1 MNAQPNYPQQAAASR
16 KSLIQRCRSALRE
29 KQFSIRDIPI
39 LLRGALLPVLFGR
52 LFYGSW
58 IAVALLSPMVIP
70 WFVHQQGLAH
80 RQACRELGI
89 QFRDAIMSVSTAQK
103 AGYSIENAFIE
114 AERDMRLL
122 YGAAS
127 PICKELRR
135 IQAGLGN
142 NIPLEQLLE
151 ELGVRSGNRDIADF
165 AAVFAV
171 AKRSGGQMTQT
182 IERTIEV
189 IGQRMEV
196 EKEIDVM
203 VSGKR
208 MEAKVM
214 EIVPFGIMLYVGAA
228 NPGFFAPLYGS
239 LFGIVA
245 MTGCMVVY
253 VVACLMAERIVSIEV

>member
-1 MNAQPNYPQQAAASR
+1 MTGEWRAEL
-16 KSLIQRCRSALRE
+16 KEL
-29 KQFSIRDIPI
+29 

-52 LFYGSW
+52 MFYGSW

-70 WFVHQQGLAH
+70 WFI
-80 RQACRELGI
+80 RQRALSRVKACHDLGI

-114 AERDMRLL
+114 AERDMRML
-122 YGAAS
+122 YGASS
-127 PICKELRR
+127 PICRQLKRIEL
-135 IQAGLGN
+135 GLSN

-151 ELGVRSGNRDIADF
+151 ELGERSGNRDIADF
-165 AAVFAV
+165 ASVFAV

-189 IGQRMEV
+189 IGMRMEV

-214 EIVPFGIMLYVGAA
+214 EMVPFGIMLYIGAA

-239 LFGIVA
+239 LFGIVV

-253 VVACLMAERIVSIEV
+253 IVACLMADRIVTIEV